1 MLNVKIKELTNY
13 ILPWLMNSTSDNP
26 ALITISTAGIRLTYQ
41 GYIELKKRNLVHV
54 VPKYLEE
61 EVEEYANG

>member
-1 MLNVKIKELTNY
+1 
-13 ILPWLMNSTSDNP
+13 MNSTVDNP